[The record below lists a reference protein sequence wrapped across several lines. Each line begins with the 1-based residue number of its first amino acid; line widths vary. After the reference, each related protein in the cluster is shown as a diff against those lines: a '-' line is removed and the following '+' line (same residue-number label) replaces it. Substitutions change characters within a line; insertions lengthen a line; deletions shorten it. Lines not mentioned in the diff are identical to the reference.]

1 MDLFTDVT
9 QYQQLFVFFK
19 ETNAVSIVQCTM
31 FPNLVNLGS
40 FIRIR
45 FKLIKV
51 LEPKLIRK
59 CISGVKSC
67 PRTDIFL
74 C

>member
-51 LEPKLIRK
+51 CMASSAFKYFFN
-59 CISGVKSC
+59 SSHY
-67 PRTDIFL
+67 FSF
-74 C
+74 